1 MQDSDTAHMWNL
13 SNTVYN
19 LRMNLK
25 TVVVIIEN
33 LSHSIAFKLLVC
45 NSTQNHI
52 SYLSAALDLNLASD
66 LLPDGEHGE
75 KMSLQA

>member
-45 NSTQNHI
+45 NFTQNHI